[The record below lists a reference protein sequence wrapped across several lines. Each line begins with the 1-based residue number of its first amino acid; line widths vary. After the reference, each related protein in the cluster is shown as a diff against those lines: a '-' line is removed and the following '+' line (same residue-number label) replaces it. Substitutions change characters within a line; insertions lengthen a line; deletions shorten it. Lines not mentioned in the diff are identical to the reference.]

1 MFGSA
6 THILL
11 SSLRNTNAVSC
22 SMPGRKEQN
31 KKDSKKASANCSQLG
46 IRKKVNEAKNSF
58 PENQNRSTQISP
70 DLTNRSQDIPCTSK
84 ENNTPCS
91 EHI

>member
-1 MFGSA
+1 MRD
-6 THILL
+6 L
-11 SSLRNTNAVSC
+11 
-22 SMPGRKEQN
+22 
-31 KKDSKKASANCSQLG
+31 KKASAYSHQLDPFFTG
-46 IRKKVNEAKNSF
+46 IRKTVNELKNSF
-58 PENQNRSTQISP
+58 PENQNRSTPVSP